1 MTTWRDKLP
10 PVSAE
15 EMANTPPFVRA
26 RLSVVEDLLDVTL
39 DHVAELARL
48 NALLAARVALLE
60 ERVGTNSSN
69 SSKPPSTDGPNAP
82 PPSKPGPSGRPKG
95 GQKGHKGHF
104 RALLAP
110 EKVDK
115 FVVCKPVACKDCR
128 ATLLGDDPDPLRH
141 QVTEVPE
148 KLVEVTEFQLHELEC
163 GCCGQ
168 RTRGAL
174 PPEVPEAMLG
184 PRAQALLGTLVGQF
198 KMSHRDVV
206 IFFASVLSVAMS
218 PGTVARMLSR
228 VSEAVAES
236 VEAAKTLARQQP
248 VAHADETSWR
258 QGRRKSWLW
267 VMATTIATIFE
278 VAPDRGGD
286 SARALIVD
294 FKGILVVDRWRAYA
308 SLAIGGWQYCWAH
321 LKRDWEKFRLRG
333 GVDAEL
339 AESLAKETD
348 RLFTWW
354 HWVKQ
359 GQRDRAWLQR
369 SIGKLKRAFRR
380 LLEEGVETASKK
392 TRGTCGELLATFERM
407 WTFVDH
413 EGVPPTNNFAEQQIR
428 HGVIWR
434 KTSFGSDSARGCLFA
449 GRILT
454 VVATCRQH
462 ARDVF
467 AFLIGA
473 VTAKLRGLAAPSLV
487 PAELLIS
494 GVGG

>member
-1 MTTWRDKLP
+1 VSSWRDKLP

-15 EMANTPPFVRA
+15 ELASTPPLVRA
-26 RLSVVEDLLDVTL
+26 RMDAVESLLDITL
-39 DHVAELARL
+39 AHVEELNRL
-48 NALLAARVALLE
+48 RAVLEARVALLE

-69 SSKPPSTDGPNAP
+69 SSKPPSSNGPNAP
-82 PPSKPGPSGRPKG
+82 PPVKPPPSGRPKG

-104 RALLAP
+104 RALLPP
-110 EKVDK
+110 EKVDHV
-115 FVVCKPVACKDCR
+115 VVCKPVACTDCGGE
-128 ATLLGDDPDPLRH
+128 LVGDDAEPLRH

-148 KLVEVTEFQLHELEC
+148 KLVSVTEYQLHELAC
-163 GCCGQ
+163 PCCGH
-168 RTRGAL
+168 RTRGEL
-174 PPEVPEAMLG
+174 PAEASEAMLG
-184 PRAQALLGTLVGQF
+184 PRAQSLVGTLVGQF

-218 PGTVARMLSR
+218 PGTVARMLYR

-236 VEAAKTLARQQP
+236 VEAAKRLARQQR

-286 SARALIVD
+286 SARALLVD
-294 FKGILVVDRWRAYA
+294 FRGILVVDRWSAYTG
-308 SLAIGGWQYCWAH
+308 LEMGGWQYCWSH

-333 GVDAEL
+333 GVDADL
-339 AESLAKETD
+339 AERLARETD
-348 RLFTWW
+348 RLFAWW

-359 GQRDRAWLQR
+359 GKRDRAWLQR
-369 SIGKLKRAFRR
+369 SVTRLKRSFRR
-380 LLEEGVETASKK
+380 LLEEGVETASDK

-449 GRILT
+449 GRILS

-467 AFLIGA
+467 GFLIEA

-487 PAELLIS
+487 PAELLLN